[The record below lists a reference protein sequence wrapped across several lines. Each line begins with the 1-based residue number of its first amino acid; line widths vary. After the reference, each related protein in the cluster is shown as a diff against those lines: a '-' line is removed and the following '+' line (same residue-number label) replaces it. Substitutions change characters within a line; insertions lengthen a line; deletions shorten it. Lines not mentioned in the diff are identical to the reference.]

1 MTHLTPIRQFSRM
14 IAVTFATSILAVVA
28 CDFICGLDPTFAF
41 NCQNHLSPAHA
52 ETVCAKKIHHGQN
65 HDHLHQSG
73 PETTVPHSHDHS
85 SDEHSNGDCCEDLT
99 NQFYQS
105 LFKTNDAA
113 NSNIPMPAVVLFT
126 ALTPYKYLL
135 IEEEY
140 QNSLRIPPKRP
151 PPSAG
156 GYIRIL
162 ISSFL
167 I

>member
-1 MTHLTPIRQFSRM
+1 MIPIAPIRQFRKI
-14 IAVTFATSILAVVA
+14 IAITFSISILAVVA

-41 NCQNHLSPAHA
+41 NRQNFLSLAHV
-52 ETVCAKKIHHGQN
+52 ETVSVKKNHHEHD

-73 PETTVPHSHDHS
+73 PETTAPHAHDHS
-85 SDEHSNGDCCEDLT
+85 SDDHSNGHCCEDLT

-113 NSNIPMPAVVLFT
+113 NLNIPTPSVVLFT
-126 ALTPYKYLL
+126 ALTNYGYLF

-140 QNSLRIPPKRP
+140 QNSVRIPPKRP

-156 GYIRIL
+156 GHIRIL

>member
-1 MTHLTPIRQFSRM
+1 MIPLAPIRQFRKI
-14 IAVTFATSILAVVA
+14 IAITFSFSILAVVA

-41 NCQNHLSPAHA
+41 NWQNHLSLAPA
-52 ETVCAKKIHHGQN
+52 ETVNVKKIHHGHD
-65 HDHLHQSG
+65 HDHLHQSL
-73 PETTVPHSHDHS
+73 PETATAHSHDHS
-85 SDEHSNGDCCEDLT
+85 SDGNDNGDCCEDLT

-113 NSNIPMPAVVLFT
+113 NLNIPTPSVVLFT
-126 ALTPYKYLL
+126 ALTNYRYLL